1 MYFISVLFSI
11 PSGGARTK
19 KNTQLCTQSE
29 NRFAFKI
36 PSLVFLHGDSPPD
49 SANRGEHSSAI
60 LCFLVTKRKMI
71 TKCGGME
78 SGHLRSLRPS
88 LRGTDVCTHMHE
100 SPTAEHANG
109 GEPVMVLIQKL
120 ACSSALLLHPS
131 PSAVT
136 LFTPPLIHPSPS
148 AVTLFTPPLIQSSIH
163 PPSCTLAP
171 LLRQRQRHAWPPSSV
186 PHHMASPV
194 HR

>member
-1 MYFISVLFSI
+1 MGSHTETVLLTVQI
-11 PSGGARTK
+11 EV
-19 KNTQLCTQSE
+19 N
-29 NRFAFKI
+29 
-36 PSLVFLHGDSPPD
+36 
-49 SANRGEHSSAI
+49 I
-60 LCFLVTKRKMI
+60 LLLSFVFLVTKRKMI

-136 LFTPPLIHPSPS
+136 LFTPPLI
-148 AVTLFTPPLIQSSIH
+148 QSSIH

>member
-1 MYFISVLFSI
+1 
-11 PSGGARTK
+11 
-19 KNTQLCTQSE
+19 
-29 NRFAFKI
+29 
-36 PSLVFLHGDSPPD
+36 
-49 SANRGEHSSAI
+49 
-60 LCFLVTKRKMI
+60 MI

-136 LFTPPLIHPSPS
+136 LFTPPL
-148 AVTLFTPPLIQSSIH
+148 VQSSIH

-171 LLRQRQRHAWPPSSV
+171 LLRQRQRHGHRPPSPTTWPVQCTDSHHLMLALISSV
-186 PHHMASPV
+186 LSSYSPTPKLHCTAV
-194 HR
+194 TAI

>member
-1 MYFISVLFSI
+1 M
-11 PSGGARTK
+11 
-19 KNTQLCTQSE
+19 
-29 NRFAFKI
+29 
-36 PSLVFLHGDSPPD
+36 FLHGDSPPD

-60 LCFLVTKRKMI
+60 LCFLLTKRKMI

-136 LFTPPLIHPSPS
+136 LFTPPL
-148 AVTLFTPPLIQSSIH
+148 VQSSIH

-171 LLRQRQRHAWPPSSV
+171 LLRQRQRRGHRPPSPTTWPVQCTDS
-186 PHHMASPV
+186 HHLGLI
-194 HR
+194 

>member
-1 MYFISVLFSI
+1 VVLE
-11 PSGGARTK
+11 PK

-36 PSLVFLHGDSPPD
+36 PSLVYTETVLLTEQIEV
-49 SANRGEHSSAI
+49 NI
-60 LCFLVTKRKMI
+60 LLLSFVFLVTKRKMI

-78 SGHLRSLRPS
+78 SGRLRSLRPS
-88 LRGTDVCTHMHE
+88 LRGTDVCRHMHE

-109 GEPVMVLIQKL
+109 GEPVMVF
-120 ACSSALLLHPS
+120 SS
-131 PSAVT
+131 PSISICHFVCCTIAVT
-136 LFTPPLIHPSPS
+136 LFTPPL
-148 AVTLFTPPLIQSSIH
+148 VQSSIH

>member
-1 MYFISVLFSI
+1 
-11 PSGGARTK
+11 
-19 KNTQLCTQSE
+19 
-29 NRFAFKI
+29 
-36 PSLVFLHGDSPPD
+36 
-49 SANRGEHSSAI
+49 
-60 LCFLVTKRKMI
+60 MI

-78 SGHLRSLRPS
+78 SGRLRSLRPS

-131 PSAVT
+131 PSAAT
-136 LFTPPLIHPSPS
+136 LLTPPLIHPSPS

-163 PPSCTLAP
+163 PCTQLHPRSFCASASAMHGH
-171 LLRQRQRHAWPPSSV
+171 RPPSPTTWPVQCTDS
-186 PHHMASPV
+186 HHLMLALISAVLSSYSPTPKLHCKHYV
-194 HR
+194 ENNFL